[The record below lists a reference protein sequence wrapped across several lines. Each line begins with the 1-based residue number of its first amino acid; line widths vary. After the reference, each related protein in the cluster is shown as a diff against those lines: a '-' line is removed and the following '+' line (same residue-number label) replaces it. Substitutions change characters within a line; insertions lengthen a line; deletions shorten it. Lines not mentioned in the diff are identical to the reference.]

1 MTPCWRL
8 WAGAALALGAASAA
22 AGAFQP
28 PWPEADLKLGEALI
42 KEHKCTECH
51 VRRVGGDG
59 SDIYNPVGKYNNA
72 ALVRGMVQYCSTEL
86 NLALFP
92 EDVSS
97 VAAVLLRDHYKFPAA
112 KKP

>member
-1 MTPCWRL
+1 M
-8 WAGAALALGAASAA
+8 AALYRVGSLLVAGLFSVAASAA
-22 AGAFQP
+22 AFQS

-42 KEHKCTECH
+42 KEHRCAECH

-59 SDIYNPVGKYNNA
+59 SDIYKPLGKYNNA

-97 VAAVLLRDHYKFPAA
+97 VAAVLLRDHYKFPVA